1 MTGNA
6 TVYILKG
13 NTDKGADGVLSQQF
27 QVFLQVAAC
36 GSFTKAAGRLLMT
49 PAAVMKHINT
59 LEERLGMT
67 LFLRS
72 KKGVVLTAAGRSLYQ
87 DGKKLAQTARNA
99 AARARQ
105 AEQTADVTIRLGS
118 SLLNP
123 SRVLTDLWEP
133 LRSAYPQ
140 YRFRIVPYTD
150 TKEDR
155 FAVIGALGERFDLL
169 VGAFDSR
176 ETLARA
182 NYLVLGYHKLCVAVP
197 RDHPLAA
204 KETLTPEDLH
214 GERLVKV
221 KRGETERLDRFQDA
235 LQRDHPQITIEEADY
250 YYDVDTFNACEQCG
264 ALLLTLD
271 AWADVHPALVT
282 LPVTWDDQIPY
293 GILYAKTPSAAV
305 AGFVSIL
312 QSRFG

>member
-1 MTGNA
+1 M
-6 TVYILKG
+6 
-13 NTDKGADGVLSQQF
+13 LSQQF

-87 DGKKLAQTARNA
+87 DGKKLVQTARNA

-155 FAVIGALGERFDLL
+155 FAVIGALGE
-169 VGAFDSR
+169 FDSR

-221 KRGETERLDRFQDA
+221 KRGETEWLDRFQDA

>member
-1 MTGNA
+1 M
-6 TVYILKG
+6 
-13 NTDKGADGVLSQQF
+13 
-27 QVFLQVAAC
+27 
-36 GSFTKAAGRLLMT
+36 
-49 PAAVMKHINT
+49 
-59 LEERLGMT
+59 
-67 LFLRS
+67 
-72 KKGVVLTAAGRSLYQ
+72 
-87 DGKKLAQTARNA
+87 
-99 AARARQ
+99 
-105 AEQTADVTIRLGS
+105 GS

-133 LRSAYPQ
+133 LRSAYPR
-140 YRFRIVPYTD
+140 YHFRIVPYTD

-182 NYLVLGYHKLCVAVP
+182 NYLVLGYYKLCVAVP

-204 KETLTPEDLH
+204 KKALTLEDLH

-250 YYDVDTFNACEQCG
+250 YYDVDTFNACEQSG

-282 LPVTWDDQIPY
+282 LPVAWDDRMPY

-305 AGFVSIL
+305 AGFVRIL
-312 QSRFG
+312 QSRLG